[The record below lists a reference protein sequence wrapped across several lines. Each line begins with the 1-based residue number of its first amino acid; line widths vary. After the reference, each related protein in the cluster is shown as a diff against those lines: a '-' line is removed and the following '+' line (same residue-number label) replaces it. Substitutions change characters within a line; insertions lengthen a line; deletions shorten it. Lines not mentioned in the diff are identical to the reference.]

1 MWLVDQTIKQF
12 GVVVA
17 DPGGIHR
24 LRKLRSVQA
33 VADAAPDY
41 DTEGHVHRRA
51 AMAANHGGR
60 RLHGAE
66 VSEAGPADELGLYTG
81 THGQFHLNWTLL
93 RSTSF
98 AIEELQFQVGD
109 AIRCAGG
116 HNGDYIG
123 IQIAYGW

>member
-1 MWLVDQTIKQF
+1 MTLKVMFTVAPQWRQTT
-12 GVVVA
+12 
-17 DPGGIHR
+17 
-24 LRKLRSVQA
+24 
-33 VADAAPDY
+33 ADAVY
-41 DTEGHVHRRA
+41 TEP
-51 AMAANHGGR
+51 N
-60 RLHGAE
+60 